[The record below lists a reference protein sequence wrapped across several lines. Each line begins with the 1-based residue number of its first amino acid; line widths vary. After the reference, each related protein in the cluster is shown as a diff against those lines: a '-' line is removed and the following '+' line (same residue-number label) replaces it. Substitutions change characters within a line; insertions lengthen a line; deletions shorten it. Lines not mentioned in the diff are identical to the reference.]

1 LSEEI
6 FEIVEEGTEG
16 AEQVTVV
23 KVFCKKCSDYT
34 LHTQEV
40 AKRIEADYENFQCKN
55 CYVKDGRIK
64 SVTVQDVCG
73 VCQKPYSRTGPRMCY
88 CIKKEEPGIKITT
101 KNWKEVGKDPKL
113 QRINDDIEES
123 KTNRLLADKVRKARN
138 KPYETQQKTNEL
150 LEEVVKLLKPKAEK
164 VTPPKEYRGSAI
176 N

>member
-23 KVFCKKCSDYT
+23 KVFCKRCSDYE
-34 LHTQEV
+34 LHTPEI
-40 AKRIEADYENFQCKN
+40 AKRIEADFENFQCKN
-55 CYVKDGRIK
+55 CYVKNGRIK

-73 VCQKPYSRTGPRMCY
+73 VCQKPYSRTGQRSCY
-88 CIKKEEPGIKITT
+88 CAVKPEGGIKITT
-101 KNWKEVGKDPKL
+101 KNWKEVGKDPRLDRIKDQISEGKT
-113 QRINDDIEES
+113 QRM
-123 KTNRLLADKVRKARN
+123 LVDKVNKAKL